1 MKKKAKARKAA
12 KSRPKPKPAP
22 RPAGEIPDGMRRRAS
37 LTKTAHELNLGKRHI
52 QDLAKEGMPKAN
64 ARGIYY
70 IDDCLRW
77 YVRYL
82 QNRLKLRGA
91 AAEAP
96 EGSPAATAKHQLLEI
111 DLELKQIDLAARREE
126 LIPIDV
132 VKKDVAGLVIE
143 IRTRILSLP
152 PRLAAEVLGETDLA
166 VSQVKIDRSLKRAL
180 EALSKYE
187 PGATS

>member
-1 MKKKAKARKAA
+1 VKKKAKARKAA
-12 KSRPKPKPAP
+12 KPRPKPKPAP

-37 LTKTAHELNLGKRHI
+37 LTKAAHELNLGKRHV

-82 QNRLKLRGA
+82 QNKLKTRGA
-91 AAEAP
+91 ATEAEP
-96 EGSPAATAKHQLLEI
+96 GSPAASAKHQLLEI

-132 VKKDVAGLVIE
+132 VKKDFAGLVVE

-166 VSQVKIDRSLKRAL
+166 VSQVKIDKSLKRAL

>member
-1 MKKKAKARKAA
+1 MKKKTKAKA
-12 KSRPKPKPAP
+12 KPKTKPAATAP
-22 RPAGEIPDGMRRRAS
+22 GEIAEGLRRRAS
-37 LTKTAHELNLGKRHI
+37 LTKAAFELNLSKRHV
-52 QDLAKEGMPKAN
+52 QQLAHEGMPKAN

-82 QNRLKLRGA
+82 QSKVKTGKFAEKEGA
-91 AAEAP
+91 D
-96 EGSPAATAKHQLLEI
+96 GSPATTAKHQLLEI

-126 LIPIDV
+126 LIPIEV

-143 IRTRILSLP
+143 IRTRILSLS

-166 VSQVKIDRSLKRAL
+166 VSQVKIDKSLKRAL

-187 PGATS
+187 PGSS

>member
-1 MKKKAKARKAA
+1 MKKKTKA
-12 KSRPKPKPAP
+12 KSKPKPKPAATAP
-22 RPAGEIPDGMRRRAS
+22 GEIAEGLRRRAS
-37 LTKTAHELNLGKRHI
+37 LTKAAFELNLSKRHV
-52 QDLAKEGMPKAN
+52 QQLAHEGMPKAN

-82 QNRLKLRGA
+82 QSKVKTGKFA
-91 AAEAP
+91 DKEGGDQ
-96 EGSPAATAKHQLLEI
+96 GSPAATAKHQLLEI
-111 DLELKQIDLAARREE
+111 DLELKQIDLQARREE
-126 LIPIDV
+126 LIPIEV
-132 VKKDVAGLVIE
+132 VKKDFAGLVIE

-166 VSQVKIDRSLKRAL
+166 VSQVKIDKSLKRAL

-187 PGATS
+187 PGSS